1 MNAILKKAFSM
12 ASSFS
17 EDEQEILGNY
27 WIHEMQQSNLIEII
41 KDEIKWQKA
50 FSESQDI
57 LEMLADKALEEYRQ
71 GKSKQAGWDDL

>member
-1 MNAILKKAFSM
+1 MQYLKRLLVWHLLFLN
-12 ASSFS
+12 
-17 EDEQEILGNY
+17 EQEILGNY
-27 WIHEMQQSNLIEII
+27 WIHEMRQSNLIEII